1 MFIEHLLCATQYAK
15 SQGHVNKPNK
25 YPCFMEL
32 TDTERVFQRSKLS
45 GRGPLDSLCGL
56 SQTAPL
62 LWVSPTLVPGPNL
75 SGPSKFAGNPCF
87 PSLVQS
93 FVEPGCSHSPAGGVQ
108 APPNLEQET

>member
-32 TDTERVFQRSKLS
+32 TDTERVFQGSKLS

-62 LWVSPTLVPGPNL
+62 LWVCLPLLFQVLIPQDL
-75 SGPSKFAGNPCF
+75 
-87 PSLVQS
+87 PSLLGIPV
-93 FVEPGCSHSPAGGVQ
+93 FLP
-108 APPNLEQET
+108 